1 MKQLLIALVAGAFAV
16 TASAQGTAPAKA
28 DAPAKAEAKAGEAKN
43 VAETGKTAPKT
54 ISVGE
59 KLKRDKAKK
68 EEAKKEAAEKK
79 SKYAPADE
87 KAATSGSKPAK

>member
-1 MKQLLIALVAGAFAV
+1 MKQLLIALVAGAFAL
-16 TASAQGTAPAKA
+16 TASAQGTAPAAAKA
-28 DAPAKAEAKAGEAKN
+28 DAPAKAEANSGEAKK

-68 EEAKKEAAEKK
+68 EAAKTK
-79 SKYAPADE
+79 SKPAAADE